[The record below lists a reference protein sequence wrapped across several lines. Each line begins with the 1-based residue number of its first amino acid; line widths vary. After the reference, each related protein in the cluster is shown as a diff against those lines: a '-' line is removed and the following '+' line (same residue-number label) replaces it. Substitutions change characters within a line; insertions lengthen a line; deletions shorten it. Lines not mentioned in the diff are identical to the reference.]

1 MKVGDLVKVQYR
13 FDWVEIGIVT
23 VIMQHNQAKIHWS
36 NTGRTSVV
44 DTQHLH
50 SSLEVISESR

>member
-23 VIMQHNQAKIHWS
+23 VIMHHNQAKIHW
-36 NTGRTSVV
+36 NKTGRTSVV
-44 DTQHLH
+44 NTQH
-50 SSLEVISESR
+50 LEVISESR

>member
-23 VIMQHNQAKIHWS
+23 AIMHNNQAKIHWN

-44 DTQHLH
+44 NTQHL
-50 SSLEVISESR
+50 EVIG